1 MRQRYLKV
9 IFEQLKPLHHAN
21 VSEAAVKAAEHEKS
35 VYDRAKSKAIYVNLV
50 ANLIKSLRTQVVEKQ
65 HQQGSSSS
73 QQQSQQNNG
82 KSPSSLVTSPT
93 TSSFSHEA
101 ILSGPKAT
109 RVNYAIGRTKSIEI
123 KDLSGLCGF
132 N

>member
-9 IFEQLKPLHHAN
+9 IFEQLKPLHQAN
-21 VSEAAVKAAEHEKS
+21 ANEAAVKAAEHEKS

-65 HQQGSSSS
+65 HQQGSSS
-73 QQQSQQNNG
+73 QQQSQNNG
-82 KSPSSLVTSPT
+82 KSPSLVTSP

-109 RVNYAIGRTKSIEI
+109 RVNYAIGRTKSVEI
-123 KDLSGLCGF
+123 KDLSGLDWIKDF
-132 N
+132 F